1 MTTPAAPVKLFDAS
15 DPAFQT
21 LDARAAASLLA
32 VAGDIAVLVDP
43 GGIVRDVSMG
53 PTDVAGDLSR
63 EWVGR
68 AWQDTATGE
77 TKLKI
82 DTLLR
87 EVAAKGVSKRRQV
100 NHTTSSGAD
109 LPIAYTAVRVG
120 EDGSV
125 VAVGRDMRHL
135 SSLQQ
140 RLVEA
145 QQAMERDYWRLRHVE
160 TRYRLLFQLASD
172 GILVIDASTM
182 KVLDANTAAGQVF
195 GDVSDRLIGRT
206 FPFGVD
212 VKSARTLEEL
222 VTAARG
228 AGRAGDVTISLVDSD
243 RDWHV
248 SASCFRQESATLLL
262 VRLSPADSG
271 ESVQADA
278 STQGRIRTL
287 IERSPDAFVV
297 TDLDGHI
304 MEANRSFLDVAE
316 LASLEQA
323 RGALLSTF
331 IGRPGADFPVFVS
344 MLKKHGA
351 VRLVATA
358 ARGSHGAQTE
368 VEVSAVWVPDAEE
381 PCIGFTMRDIGRRL
395 ASGPQGA
402 RDLTRAV
409 EELTSLVG
417 RVTLKDLVRDTVDL
431 VERHF
436 IEAALELTNDNR
448 TSAAEVLGVSR
459 QSLYVKLRRHR
470 LVAPAAERD
479 GEAAD

>member
-1 MTTPAAPVKLFDAS
+1 MTIPAAPVKLFDAS

-43 GGIVRDVSMG
+43 GGIVRDVSVG
-53 PTDVAGDLSR
+53 PTDVPGDLSR

-82 DTLLR
+82 ETLLR
-87 EVAAKGVSKRRQV
+87 EVATKGVSKRRQV
-100 NHTTSSGAD
+100 NHTTASGAE

-172 GILVIDASTM
+172 GILVLDASTM
-182 KVLDANTAAGQVF
+182 KVLDANSAAGQVF

-228 AGRAGDVTISLVDSD
+228 AGRAGDVTISLVESD

-262 VRLSPADSG
+262 VRLSPANAG
-271 ESVQADA
+271 EGAQVDA
-278 STQGRIRTL
+278 GTQGRIRTL

-304 MEANRSFLDVAE
+304 MDGQPLRSWTWPSWPRRSRRAV
-316 LASLEQA
+316 
-323 RGALLSTF
+323 RCWRTW

-344 MLKKHGA
+344 MLRKHGA

-358 ARGSHGAQTE
+358 ARGAHGAQTE
-368 VEVSAVWVPDAEE
+368 VEVSAVWVPDGEE
-381 PCIGFTMRDIGRRL
+381 PCIGFTHARHRPATGRR
-395 ASGPQGA
+395 AAGCA
-402 RDLTRAV
+402 RPD
-409 EELTSLVG
+409 
-417 RVTLKDLVRDTVDL
+417 
-431 VERHF
+431 
-436 IEAALELTNDNR
+436 AAP
-448 TSAAEVLGVSR
+448 SR
-459 QSLYVKLRRHR
+459 SSPRWW
-470 LVAPAAERD
+470 A
-479 GEAAD
+479 G